1 MNLRTHWIVAA
12 VAAGAIMLRAAEVTG
27 TTLETGGA
35 RTQILRSDDAGK
47 SWRFLTDGL
56 PGASGHMT
64 CGFATDPQDANSLCV
79 AYTDGTIYASGD
91 GGDHW
96 RQLQIAEAKLYGVR
110 LVNAG

>member
-1 MNLRTHWIVAA
+1 
-12 VAAGAIMLRAAEVTG
+12 
-27 TTLETGGA
+27 
-35 RTQILRSDDAGK
+35 
-47 SWRFLTDGL
+47 
-56 PGASGHMT
+56 MT